1 MLRKANQKRSLD
13 NIVIQQGEFDW
24 RSLLIDDEAFG
35 KALGEFEDKEDA
47 YAARVA
53 AREEA
58 VKEVEDQADFAAEA
72 DDGPSLEAEVS
83 VATAAEEEQSEE
95 EGTVADYMLAF
106 VSREWDWF
114 STWRL

>member
-58 VKEVEDQADFAAEA
+58 VREVEDRADFAAEA
-72 DDGPSLEAEVS
+72 DDGPSLEVELPA
-83 VATAAEEEQSEE
+83 VAVTEEEETEE

-106 VSREWDWF
+106 VNREWDWF

>member
-58 VKEVEDQADFAAEA
+58 VKEVEDRADFAAEA
-72 DDGPSLEAEVS
+72 DDGPTLETEIS
-83 VATAAEEEQSEE
+83 AAAAPEEETEE

-106 VSREWDWF
+106 VTREWDWF

>member
-47 YAARVA
+47 HAARVA

-58 VKEVEDQADFAAEA
+58 VKEVEDRADFTGETDDVSTTEA
-72 DDGPSLEAEVS
+72 LQTDVS
-83 VATAAEEEQSEE
+83 MVTAPEEEE

-106 VSREWDWF
+106 VNRDWEWF
-114 STWRL
+114 STMR

>member
-72 DDGPSLEAEVS
+72 DDGPLEAEIP
-83 VATAAEEEQSEE
+83 VATVPEEEGTEE

-106 VSREWDWF
+106 VNREWDWF

>member
-35 KALGEFEDKEDA
+35 KALGEFEDREDA
-47 YAARVA
+47 FAARVA

-58 VKEVEDQADFAAEA
+58 VKEVEDHADFAAEA
-72 DDGPSLEAEVS
+72 DDSVPLEIDLPTTMV
-83 VATAAEEEQSEE
+83 AEEDEE
-95 EGTVADYMLAF
+95 KEGTVADYMLAF
-106 VSREWDWF
+106 VNWEWDWF
-114 STWRL
+114 STWRI